1 MTASDLIEWWMA
13 RLEAERRQIS
23 DAGGDVPIVATHGRR
38 VQTVGGLHVYEFIVP
53 PEVSLPNDLP
63 VSIVP
68 SDETEPTEGI
78 VLRQVDSTAIVQI
91 VDALGASVPSVTL
104 IPDLAGL
111 LHTMAKRLNEL
122 VTKAGAYNLGPAE
135 RLVPVLLTSTEA
147 GRIPASSS
155 SVLTTVWLD
164 DRSLRRQKLASLATE
179 LIRANKRILLLSPG
193 HQEADEVVGII
204 ARTMKAGG
212 LSYKMWISRYEMP
225 VTAQSGGISLQ
236 ELGFEAQMHQ
246 FYAQA
251 RAEKASLRRKY
262 ERFRELT
269 PLLAYKGQ
277 KQKDLDE
284 VRLLEWRL
292 LTQLSELHT
301 KMAGVVATLT
311 EYETLPLMRRLGMQA
326 VGKNVESLQQY
337 RVLYQKQID
346 ELIKEIDIAKIRI
359 QELVPEAAVP
369 SDMRPEFDDL
379 KEDITKLGGTKKIR
393 ELLAAEEDTNRQAFI
408 QNRRLVAATPT
419 RVASDPLFSRV
430 RFDVLIADEA
440 PKITAASLL
449 AAAGLVR
456 ERIIISGD
464 QRDIE
469 STACWAMNKAAT
481 RAARSL
487 ERFSPSLLD
496 GPSVNSG

>member
-1 MTASDLIEWWMA
+1 MTAKDLIESWVA
-13 RLEAERRQIS
+13 RFEAERQRIS
-23 DAGGDVPIVATHGRR
+23 DAGQDVPVVASQGRL
-38 VQTVGGLHVYEFIVP
+38 VQTTGGLHLYEFILP
-53 PEVSLPNDLP
+53 PGVSLSIDLP

-68 SDETEPTEGI
+68 SDEMEPTEGV
-78 VLRQVDSTAIVQI
+78 VLRQADNTVVVQVI
-91 VDALGASVPSVTL
+91 DALGDSVPSVTL

-111 LHTMAKRLNEL
+111 IGTSATRLKEM
-122 VTKAGAYNLGPAE
+122 VTKANAYNLGPSE
-135 RLVPVLLTSTEA
+135 RLVPLLLMPEEGGQLST
-147 GRIPASSS
+147 PSS

-164 DRSLRRQKLASLATE
+164 DRSLRRQKLASLAME
-179 LIRANKRILLLSPG
+179 LIRANKRILLLSPD
-193 HQEADEVVGII
+193 HQESDEVVGII

-225 VTAQSGGISLQ
+225 VTSQSGGISLQ

-246 FYAQA
+246 FYAKS

-269 PLLAYKGQ
+269 PFLAYKGQ

-292 LTQLSELHT
+292 LTQLSELQA
-301 KMAGVVATLT
+301 KMAGVVATHT
-311 EYETLPLMRRLGMQA
+311 EYENLPLLRRLGMQA

-337 RVLYQKQID
+337 RVLYERQID
-346 ELIKEIDIAKIRI
+346 ELKKELDIAKVRI
-359 QELVPEAAVP
+359 QELIPEAAVP
-369 SDMRPEFDDL
+369 RDMRPEFDDL

-419 RVASDPLFSRV
+419 RVASDPLFGRV

-440 PKITAASLL
+440 PWIAAASLL

-464 QRDIE
+464 QRDIA
-469 STACWAMNKAAT
+469 SAGCWAMNEAAV
-481 RAARSL
+481 RSAR
-487 ERFSPSLLD
+487 
-496 GPSVNSG
+496 

>member
-1 MTASDLIEWWMA
+1 MTAKDLIESWRA
-13 RLEAERRQIS
+13 RLEAERQRIS
-23 DAGGDVPIVATHGRR
+23 DAGQDAPILASKGRLI
-38 VQTVGGLHVYEFIVP
+38 QTIGGLHVYEFLLP
-53 PEVSLPNDLP
+53 PGVSLAVDLP

-68 SDETEPTEGI
+68 SDEMEPTEGV
-78 VLRQVDSTAIVQI
+78 VLSHVGNTAVVQV
-91 VDALGASVPSVTL
+91 VDALGASLSPVTL
-104 IPDLAGL
+104 IPDLVGL
-111 LHTMAKRLNEL
+111 LETSATRLREM
-122 VTKAGAYNLGPAE
+122 VTKADAYNLGPAE
-135 RLVPVLLTSTEA
+135 RLVPLLQVPEHGGDVPST
-147 GRIPASSS
+147 SS
-155 SVLTTVWLD
+155 SVLTTVWLND
-164 DRSLRRQKLASLATE
+164 QSLRRQKLASLAME
-179 LIRANKRILLLSPG
+179 LIRANKRILLLSPD
-193 HQEADEVVGII
+193 HPESDELVGII

-225 VTAQSGGISLQ
+225 VTPQASGISLH

-246 FYAQA
+246 FYAKA

-269 PLLAYKGQ
+269 PFLAYKGQ

-292 LTQLSELHT
+292 LTQLSELQT
-301 KMAGVVATLT
+301 KIAEVTATLT
-311 EYETLPLMRRLGMQA
+311 EYENLPLLRRLGMQA

-337 RVLYQKQID
+337 RVLYEKQIG
-346 ELIKEIDIAKIRI
+346 ELTKELDIAKARI

-369 SDMRPEFDDL
+369 RDMRPEFDDL
-379 KEDITKLGGTKKIR
+379 KEDIVKLGGTKKIR

-440 PKITAASLL
+440 PRIAAPALL

-464 QRDIE
+464 QRDIG
-469 STACWAMNKAAT
+469 SAGSWVVSDV
-481 RAARSL
+481 AARA
-487 ERFSPSLLD
+487 
-496 GPSVNSG
+496 